1 MLPKTRDKLLTQNK
15 KSQNEKT
22 IMVRTWH
29 PALKYLSKV
38 LQEKYH
44 QYIEKDIYLKKAFP
58 EKPIIAF
65 LKRSPSE
72 TTLLEQISRKQMT
85 KRDLK

>member
-1 MLPKTRDKLLTQNK
+1 MLAKTRDKLVTQNK
-15 KSQNEKT
+15 KRQNEKK

-44 QYIEKDIYLKKAFP
+44 QYIEKGIYLKKAFP
-58 EKPIIAF
+58 
-65 LKRSPSE
+65 
-72 TTLLEQISRKQMT
+72 
-85 KRDLK
+85 

>member
-1 MLPKTRDKLLTQNK
+1 MLAKDILAKTRDELLTQNK

-22 IMVRTWH
+22 LTVTTWH

-44 QYIEKDIYLKKAFP
+44 QHIEKDIYLKRYSQRNQQLHSVK
-58 EKPIIAF
+58 
-65 LKRSPSE
+65 
-72 TTLLEQISRKQMT
+72 
-85 KRDLK
+85 